1 MRNRSVAVSLLASLC
16 LSLDALGQGATE
28 GATEVVNPD
37 AGSTAMGTVSVPA
50 EAVTKLTNGAPGA
63 NGSLGITFVG
73 RSMYV
78 RAKIAIAPSPVETT
92 NGSQQDYRTLLLQP
106 DVQGASV
113 AADGAWS
120 RVIESAVPLLFH
132 AGASIK
138 VSPQLIWK
146 FEDRVLDANMM
157 PVLDS
162 DGKPRLTTTRQ
173 DFSAAAFSAF
183 FRLTLNLNGAV
194 GNKSA
199 EAQIALEIPITLRT
213 LFGTGIQDVA
223 FVERALGTKSTLFF
237 GSEPK
242 LLVGLGN
249 ISVFAA
255 FPVLVSIGGAAAPGL
270 TGFNVYFGAAVRG
283 DVLSWDLGA
292 ATQKQPIPAI

>member
-1 MRNRSVAVSLLASLC
+1 
-16 LSLDALGQGATE
+16 
-28 GATEVVNPD
+28 
-37 AGSTAMGTVSVPA
+37 
-50 EAVTKLTNGAPGA
+50 
-63 NGSLGITFVG
+63 
-73 RSMYV
+73 
-78 RAKIAIAPSPVETT
+78 
-92 NGSQQDYRTLLLQP
+92 
-106 DVQGASV
+106 
-113 AADGAWS
+113 
-120 RVIESAVPLLFH
+120 
-132 AGASIK
+132 
-138 VSPQLIWK
+138 LIWK

-249 ISVFAA
+249 ISVVDWWGCGPWSYRVQCVFWRGRAWRRA
-255 FPVLVSIGGAAAPGL
+255 VLGPWSSNSETAD
-270 TGFNVYFGAAVRG
+270 T
-283 DVLSWDLGA
+283 SDLG
-292 ATQKQPIPAI
+292 